1 YVGNPGI
8 SGLGACVIVINDSG
22 LNMVY
27 QEFATSTSNAKVKVG
42 DKVKLGDVIG
52 IRDTEHLHL
61 GITKKDWLQAESS
74 AFTDDGTWLDP
85 LKIITTGKY

>member
-1 YVGNPGI
+1 
-8 SGLGACVIVINDSG
+8 
-22 LNMVY
+22 M
-27 QEFATSTSNAKVKVG
+27 
-42 DKVKLGDVIG
+42 GDVIG